1 MKPAGSEPLGEYKME
16 GDQGQRPSRIWE
28 YLQKAGH
35 DFGGNSENIFILE
48 TVRRKILG
56 EGEDRMLAFQCKKI
70 FPYETCVYWKW
81 GLKSIA

>member
-16 GDQGQRPSRIWE
+16 GDQGQRPSRSWE

-70 FPYETCVYWKW
+70 FP
-81 GLKSIA
+81 S